1 MDVRFLRGLST
12 AYQAIAS
19 KDSKTFYFTTDD
31 NKLYLGDVCLSNQ
44 PVEERIKVI
53 EEHGYV
59 NGGEVDG
66 KISAAIANYY
76 TKGEINDLIAGLSVG
91 SIDGRVTAL
100 EGKVTAIEAWDSK
113 DITAADIEAWN
124 AEKGSKAI
132 IDANKATWDK
142 AGTALQA
149 ADKEELEGKITAHE
163 NAVNTKFNDYR
174 TSADQDVIDN
184 AQTKALNDY
193 KAEMVETLKGYQTT
207 IPAETYDAY
216 GSAATAEANAKG
228 YADKK
233 LEDFE
238 KAYITED
245 GGAIDKLNEIAGWI
259 ADDESGAVKIIS
271 DVATNAADIKNIKE
285 SAPMTSG
292 ITAAK
297 VEGYDATKSTVDAN
311 KATWDK
317 AGAAVQPGDL
327 APYAKT
333 ADISADIAKGV
344 EAQGWGNHANQGYAK
359 TADISEDIAKGVEAN
374 ALALE
379 INGRLPD
386 VIGHLTTKDTID
398 SADLVNDK
406 VITKAKLEDSVQASL
421 ALADRALQAHQD
433 ISHLA
438 KQADLES
445 LQNQHDTFENK
456 INTSAVFTSGITAD
470 LVAQITTNK
479 ETIAQNAQTC
489 QSNFNTISEQLTW
502 GSF

>member
-44 PVEERIKVI
+44 PVEERVKVI
-53 EEHGYV
+53 EDHGYV
-59 NGGEVDG
+59 NGGEVDA

-76 TKGEINDLIAGLSVG
+76 TKGEIDNKIAGLSVG
-91 SIDGRVTAL
+91 AIEGRVTTL
-100 EGKVTAIEAWDSK
+100 EEKVEAIEAWDSK
-113 DITAADIEAWN
+113 DITADDITAWN

-149 ADKEELEGKITAHE
+149 ADKTELEGKITAHE
-163 NAVNTKFNDYR
+163 TAVNTKFNDYR
-174 TSADQDVIDN
+174 TSAAQDEIDD

-317 AGAAVQPGDL
+317 AGTAVQPGDL

-333 ADISADIAKGV
+333 ADISA
-344 EAQGWGNHANQGYAK
+344 
-359 TADISEDIAKGVEAN
+359 DIAKGVEAN

-421 ALADRALQAHQD
+421 GKADTALQSHQD

-438 KQADLES
+438 TKQEVKAVNDGLDN
-445 LQNQHDTFENK
+445 LQVQHDTFENEVY
-456 INTSAVFTSGITAD
+456 TSAVFTSGITAN